1 MENTL
6 PKLICEK
13 TINGVTAVR
22 NITTATG
29 NQGLYV
35 KTIVGVGNPFWWFQS
50 IPAGTVVGA
59 DFTGAPIATADPAQ
73 NNALISGISVQPEDV
88 LVYAAEE

>member
-1 MENTL
+1 M

-88 LVYAAEE
+88 LIYAAEE